1 MKKIIIIS
9 FALFFWATSYS
20 EEYNIQKFG
29 SVGDGK
35 TLNTESIQAAID
47 KATSSGGGKVIIP
60 EGRFL
65 TGSMVLKSD
74 VELHVQKNAVLLG
87 STNPYH
93 YKNLNRWKALI
104 LADGQQNISIT
115 GEGTIDGQGRQLAL
129 NCDSLYFVG
138 EIDEKYFNARRKRTN
153 ELIRPQLLEMVNCTD
168 VKITEVTM
176 LNAACWV
183 QTYDLCRNLLI
194 DKITVKSD
202 AYWNNDGIDISDC
215 RNVQN
220 YQLLCEFS

>member
-9 FALFFWATSYS
+9 FAIFFWATSYS
-20 EEYNIQKFG
+20 EEYNILKFG

-65 TGSMVLKSD
+65 TGSIVLKSD

-115 GEGTIDGQGRQLAL
+115 GEEPSTVRDGSWR
-129 NCDSLYFVG
+129 
-138 EIDEKYFNARRKRTN
+138 
-153 ELIRPQLLEMVNCTD
+153 
-168 VKITEVTM
+168 
-176 LNAACWV
+176 
-183 QTYDLCRNLLI
+183 
-194 DKITVKSD
+194 
-202 AYWNNDGIDISDC
+202 
-215 RNVQN
+215 
-220 YQLLCEFS
+220 